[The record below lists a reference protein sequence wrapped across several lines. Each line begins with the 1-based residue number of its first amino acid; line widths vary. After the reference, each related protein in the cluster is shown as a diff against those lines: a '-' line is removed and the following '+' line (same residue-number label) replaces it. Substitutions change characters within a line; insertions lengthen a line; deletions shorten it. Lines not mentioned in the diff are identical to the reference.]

1 MNILIINGSPKGKY
15 SVTLQT
21 LNYLALKYPEH
32 DYKVLH
38 AGQQIKKLTRDFS
51 SAEESINRAELIIFS
66 YPVYTFIA
74 PCQLHKFIELMKE
87 HKVDVKGKFVTQV
100 TTSKHFWDIT
110 AHRYIEDNCQ
120 DMGMKIVK
128 GLSADMDDLTK
139 EKGQKDAEEFFKYI
153 LWCKENDHS
162 EPIIPRSEPKALSS
176 VTVPEE
182 AGEKGRGDVVIVA
195 DLKQGDTQLKTMIE
209 RFRAVLPVHSRV
221 VNIAEYPFK
230 GGCLGCFN
238 CAVDGTCIYKDG
250 FDEFLRNE
258 IQSAD
263 AMVYAFTIKDHS
275 LGSTFKMYDD
285 RQFCNGHR
293 TVTMGMPIAY
303 LISGE
308 YSKEMNLRM
317 IIEGR
322 AEVGGNFL
330 AGVASDEF
338 EADRSIDRMA
348 DTLMYALKNK
358 YIQPAN
364 FYGVGGMKIFR
375 DLIFVMQ
382 GMMKADHKFYK
393 AHGQY
398 DFPQK
403 QLGRLIG
410 MYLVGDMIANPK
422 IKSKMG
428 NKMNEGMLMPYKKIM
443 DKARK
448 ESGKATVKKTKAV
461 AAVKTKKAEDEA
473 SAG

>member
-1 MNILIINGSPKGKY
+1 MKILIVNGSPKGKY
-15 SVTLQT
+15 SITLQT
-21 LNYLALKYPEH
+21 LNYLALKMPEH
-32 DYKVLH
+32 EYKVLH
-38 AGQQIKKLTRDFS
+38 AGQQIKKLQRDFS
-51 SAEESINRAELIIFS
+51 NAAEQIDWADLVVFS

-74 PCQLHKFIELMKE
+74 PCQLHRFIELMKE
-87 HKVDVKGKFVTQV
+87 HNVDVKDKFATQI

-120 DMGMKIVK
+120 DMGMKFIK
-128 GLSADMDDLTK
+128 GLSADMDDLTT
-139 EKGQKDAEEFFKYI
+139 EKGQKDATEFFKYI
-153 LWCKENDHS
+153 LWSVENDHS
-162 EPIIPRSEPKALSS
+162 EPIIPKAEPKALSA
-176 VTVPEE
+176 VTVPEATE
-182 AGEKGRGDVVIVA
+182 EKGRGDIVIVA
-195 DLKQGDTQLKTMIE
+195 DLKEGDTQLDSMIK

-238 CAVDGTCIYKDG
+238 CAADGKCVYKDG

-258 IQSAD
+258 IQTAD
-263 AMVYAFTIKDHS
+263 SIVYAFTIKDHS
-275 LGSTFKMYDD
+275 MGATFKMYDD

-293 TVTMGMPIAY
+293 TVTMGMPVAY

-317 IIEGR
+317 ILEGR

-330 AGVASDEF
+330 AGIASDEID
-338 EADRSIDRMA
+338 ADKSIDRMA
-348 DTLMYALKNK
+348 DTLMYAVKNS
-358 YIQPAN
+358 YVQPSN

-375 DLIFVMQ
+375 DLIYTMQ
-382 GMMKADHKFYK
+382 GLMRADHKFYK

-403 QLGRLIG
+403 HKGRLVA
-410 MYLVGDMIANPK
+410 MYLVGAMMSNPK

-428 NKMNEGMLMPYKKIM
+428 NKMNEGMLMPYKGVM

-448 ESGKATVKKTKAV
+448 EAEANKAKKKPA
-461 AAVKTKKAEDEA
+461 KKAQAKEPAEVK
-473 SAG
+473 